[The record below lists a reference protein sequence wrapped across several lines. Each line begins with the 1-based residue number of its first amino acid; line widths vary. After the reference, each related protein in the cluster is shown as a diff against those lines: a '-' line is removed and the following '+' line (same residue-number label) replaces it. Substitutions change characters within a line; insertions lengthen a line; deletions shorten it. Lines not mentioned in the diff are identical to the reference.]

1 MITRDVLFVVLL
13 STSYNLQYSFSI
25 FIKENELK
33 EFLSTNDFIWTYN
46 TSNKRDNHWCE
57 VDVTE
62 RLQEK
67 SIVYKHSY
75 YRKFPLKEKFSVMMQ
90 GVFKY
95 PNNMIASTKGSKVQ
109 FKHHLTYLDSDKVCA
124 VIRVSP
130 MFSTTTKPWYE
141 LRVQNWFLL
150 KYRHPSI
157 TCEHYFNLHAKQG
170 RLIYHPSCQKIIF
183 KAHQTPQKTMPAQKP
198 QLSFRN
204 TSV

>member
-13 STSYNLQYSFSI
+13 STSYILQYSFSI

-95 PNNMIASTKGSKVQ
+95 PSNMISSTKGSKVQ
-109 FKHHLTYLDSDKVCA
+109 FKHHLTYLDSDKSVLSSVFLQCFPLQRSLGMSSEFRTGSFK
-124 VIRVSP
+124 ISP
-130 MFSTTTKPWYE
+130 P
-141 LRVQNWFLL
+141 
-150 KYRHPSI
+150 
-157 TCEHYFNLHAKQG
+157 FNN
-170 RLIYHPSCQKIIF
+170 
-183 KAHQTPQKTMPAQKP
+183 M
-198 QLSFRN
+198 
-204 TSV
+204 